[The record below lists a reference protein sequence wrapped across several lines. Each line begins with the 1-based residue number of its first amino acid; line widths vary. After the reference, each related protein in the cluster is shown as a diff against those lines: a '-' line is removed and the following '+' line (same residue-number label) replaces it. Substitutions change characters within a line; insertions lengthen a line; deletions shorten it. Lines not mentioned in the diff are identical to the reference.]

1 MNRKPARVLA
11 LISCA
16 VALTA
21 MLAATTA
28 EAQEKPR
35 SHARLYYRLGGSDPA
50 ARANNRNMLSIRFGL
65 AGNLRFSYSCGRFD
79 IGLSWTS
86 LMNDLNRLGGQI
98 ENAVQAGIAS
108 LPMYFLQRAQPG
120 LYELFQTYSAKADA
134 MIAASLKTC
143 EEMEAQIRNGQNP
156 YEDWVKLSM
165 SENWSVQ
172 SSQGGS
178 IVDAKY
184 NVAATAGTNGVTWL
198 GGNRRGGRGQQPI
211 RLINDLIMASYA
223 VTINSTNVTAGD
235 NEYQTPTQTVLQS
248 RMMQAF
254 RYPSAASRFAQDVLG
269 EVEIATCDESNCPP
283 KAASTG
289 TGLSPKFEAEVPSV
303 EATLTQLMGQL
314 NPNLNTALDSLRAP
328 GVAMSRPVID
338 ALRELPEPERTV
350 ALKRLAQEIALAR
363 TIDKALVIR
372 SLLLTSVTLPEVVAA
387 PAATTKAKDKIETL
401 THYIED
407 LLFEGR
413 VRRELVSN
421 TAEILLDAAS
431 GGKSASQGTK
441 DSPTSESR
449 PLLNGRV
456 PQ

>member
-1 MNRKPARVLA
+1 
-11 LISCA
+11 
-16 VALTA
+16 

-28 EAQEKPR
+28 QAQEKPR

-65 AGNLRFSYSCGRFD
+65 AGNLRFSYSCGKFD

-211 RLINDLIMASYA
+211 RLINDLILASYA
-223 VTINSTNVTAGD
+223 VTINSTNLTAGD
-235 NEYQTPTQTVLQS
+235 NEYQAPAQTVLQS

-269 EVEIATCDESNCPP
+269 EVEIATCDDANCPP

-413 VRRELVSN
+413 VRKELVSN

-449 PLLNGRV
+449 QLLNGRV